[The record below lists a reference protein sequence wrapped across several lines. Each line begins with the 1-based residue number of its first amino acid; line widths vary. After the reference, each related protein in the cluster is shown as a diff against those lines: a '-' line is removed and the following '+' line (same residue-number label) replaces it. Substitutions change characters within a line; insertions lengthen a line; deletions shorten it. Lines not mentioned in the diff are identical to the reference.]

1 MKYQELMARFLQVA
15 EHPDVQMKNYLAE
28 GKKVVLTAP
37 VYTPEEIIHAMG
49 AVPRSEEHTS
59 ELQSRI

>member
-28 GKKVVLTAP
+28 GK
-37 VYTPEEIIHAMG
+37 
-49 AVPRSEEHTS
+49 RWC
-59 ELQSRI
+59 